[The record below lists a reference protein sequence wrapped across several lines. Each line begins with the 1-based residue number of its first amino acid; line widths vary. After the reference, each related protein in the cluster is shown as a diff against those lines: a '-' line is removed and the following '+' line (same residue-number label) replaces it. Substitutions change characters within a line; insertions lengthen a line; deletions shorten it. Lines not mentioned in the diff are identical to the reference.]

1 MSTYALTYLVD
12 ASLVDELVGAGRIV
26 PPSSAVREVLYTV
39 SGIRNS
45 KKTTC
50 AVAELL
56 SVEVVSGA
64 VVVADSL
71 AVLVESVA
79 VVTVATVS
87 VVVEETVTSVVVE
100 EAVVS
105 VVVVEAVVSTTVVED
120 KVEVDVVSMTTELV
134 EADGSTATSSH
145 AVSRKSEPHF
155 SDALP
160 LQPMLQ
166 SSNGTGPLVP
176 CRAREHQHSP
186 LHSVPAMV
194 NPSFSQVDV
203 HPALVML
210 AKPPMTSSVCGFVKA
225 RPP

>member
-1 MSTYALTYLVD
+1 MSTYALTYLVE

-105 VVVVEAVVSTTVVED
+105 VVVVED

-166 SSNGTGPLVP
+166 SSNGTGPVVP

-194 NPSFSQVDV
+194 KPSFSQVDV